1 MIPVTRTI
9 TLGDDEVQL
18 TFIRASGP
26 GGQNVNKVSSA
37 VQLRFDVAN
46 SPNLPEAVRAR
57 LVKLAGQRL
66 TQHGVLV
73 LTAQTHRSQERNRAE
88 AMDRLLELIRAAAR
102 APVPRRA
109 TKPTRGSKE
118 RRLEGK
124 AKRSVVKT
132 LRQGKPGMD

>member
-88 AMDRLLELIRAAAR
+88 ALERLLDLIRAAAK

-109 TKPTRGSKE
+109 TRPTRGSKE